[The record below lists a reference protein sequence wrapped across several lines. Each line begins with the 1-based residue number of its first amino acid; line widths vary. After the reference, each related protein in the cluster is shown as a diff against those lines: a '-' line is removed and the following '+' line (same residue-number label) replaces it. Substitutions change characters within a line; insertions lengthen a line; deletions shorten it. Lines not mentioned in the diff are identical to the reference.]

1 MQLSERLQD
10 LRKRNNDSQ
19 EKLAEKLG
27 VSRQAVSKWESGQ
40 GNPDINNIIK
50 ISGLYN
56 VSTDYLLLG
65 ASIEESPKKK
75 MDPTIKKALFILII
89 MLGVVVSGVLFL
101 TLLTFFT
108 RLVI

>member
-10 LRKRNNDSQ
+10 LRKKQNDSQ

-50 ISGLYN
+50 ICELYN
-56 VSTDYLLLG
+56 ISTDYLLLG
-65 ASIEESPKKK
+65 ASIEEPPKKK

-89 MLGVVVSGVLFL
+89 MLGVVISGVLFL

-108 RLVI
+108 RLII